1 LNTALGISFSSNTIY
16 FTELIQDDSS
26 AKIEHTESTIVDF
39 NFENELGN
47 YKSSQKDLS
56 NIAGEINT
64 YIAKRN
70 LNVKSAS
77 VSISSSQCFCLILPL
92 DYSEGKQSVNSKIYW
107 ELSNYFPDTFNQYH
121 VYTYR
126 LNNVLPC
133 KYSDDYLIIAV
144 HKNTIEFIKRI
155 FKLCSLEIKLID
167 IDHFSSV
174 YSLKYNYYNDLMGR
188 KVLIL
193 GLKNTKADFGY
204 IDNAKYKAIYQT
216 KFNNETEFNL
226 VLTKKLK
233 NIFNLYGEFQKPEEI
248 FIYGDNIEESTLEQ
262 IYKTKLASVSVINP
276 FENIA
281 ASDMF
286 LKNDNL
292 RKIAYKFTSSCGAA
306 LRILEQF
313 N

>member
-1 LNTALGISFSSNTIY
+1 
-16 FTELIQDDSS
+16 
-26 AKIEHTESTIVDF
+26 
-39 NFENELGN
+39 
-47 YKSSQKDLS
+47 
-56 NIAGEINT
+56 
-64 YIAKRN
+64 
-70 LNVKSAS
+70 
-77 VSISSSQCFCLILPL
+77 
-92 DYSEGKQSVNSKIYW
+92 
-107 ELSNYFPDTFNQYH
+107 
-121 VYTYR
+121 
-126 LNNVLPC
+126 
-133 KYSDDYLIIAV
+133 
-144 HKNTIEFIKRI
+144 
-155 FKLCSLEIKLID
+155 LEIKLID

-193 GLKNTKADFGY
+193 GVKNTKADFGY